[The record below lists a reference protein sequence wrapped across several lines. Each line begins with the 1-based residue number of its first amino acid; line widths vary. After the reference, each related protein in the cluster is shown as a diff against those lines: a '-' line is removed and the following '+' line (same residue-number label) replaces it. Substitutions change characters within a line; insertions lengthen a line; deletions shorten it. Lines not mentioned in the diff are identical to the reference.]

1 MNKHLFLSVA
11 LTSISGNMAQS
22 YAQDKYVSDRS
33 DKRPNIILFMVDDMG
48 WQDTSLPFWTERTK
62 YNEVYETPNM
72 ERLAQRGMMF
82 TQAYACS
89 ISSATRCSL
98 ITGANNARHRVTNWT
113 LEKDKTTDMKS
124 ETVQLP
130 DWNYNGVSQVSGT
143 ANTFVG
149 KSFVEILKQSGY
161 HTIHCGKAHWGAI
174 DTPGENPT
182 HWGFEVNIAGHAGGG
197 IATYLGERN
206 YGHNA
211 DGTPFSLQAVPGLEQ
226 YWGSGTFA
234 TEALT
239 LEAIKA
245 LDKAKEYNQP
255 FFLYMA
261 HYAIHI
267 PIDKDMR
274 FYPKYLAKG
283 MTEKEAAYAS
293 LIEGMDKS
301 LGDLMDWLDKNDE
314 TANTIVIFMSDNGG
328 LASEPHWRDGTI
340 HTQNY
345 PLNSGKGSLYE
356 GGIRE
361 PMIVS
366 WPNVVQPNTK
376 CDKYLMIEDFYPT
389 ILEMAQVKNYKKTKD
404 LDGKSFLPLLKGT
417 GDTSKGRAIVWNFP
431 NIWGNK
437 GPGINLNCA
446 IRKDEWKLVYYYET
460 GKKELFN
467 IYQDIGEKQDLSDS
481 YPKVVKRLSKELGS
495 YLRKVGGQRPSFKTT
510 GKPCPWPDEDFT
522 LQ

>member
-11 LTSISGNMAQS
+11 LTSISGNIAQS

-130 DWNYNGVSQVSGT
+130 DWNYNGVSGT

-197 IATYLGERN
+197 IATYLSERN

-211 DGTPFSLQAVPGLEQ
+211 DGTPFSLHAVPGLEQ

-274 FYPKYLAKG
+274 FYPK
-283 MTEKEAAYAS
+283 
-293 LIEGMDKS
+293 
-301 LGDLMDWLDKNDE
+301 
-314 TANTIVIFMSDNGG
+314 
-328 LASEPHWRDGTI
+328 
-340 HTQNY
+340 
-345 PLNSGKGSLYE
+345 
-356 GGIRE
+356 
-361 PMIVS
+361 
-366 WPNVVQPNTK
+366 
-376 CDKYLMIEDFYPT
+376 
-389 ILEMAQVKNYKKTKD
+389 
-404 LDGKSFLPLLKGT
+404 
-417 GDTSKGRAIVWNFP
+417 
-431 NIWGNK
+431 
-437 GPGINLNCA
+437 
-446 IRKDEWKLVYYYET
+446 
-460 GKKELFN
+460 
-467 IYQDIGEKQDLSDS
+467 
-481 YPKVVKRLSKELGS
+481 
-495 YLRKVGGQRPSFKTT
+495 
-510 GKPCPWPDEDFT
+510 
-522 LQ
+522 